1 MDYVQTYST
10 GSGRKLTDTE
20 HPNFTGDGIFEYIYI
35 FKYLSIYI
43 YIYYIYIYLHIKNIK
58 GGTKE
63 NEVCQR
69 QSEGD

>member
-20 HPNFTGDGIFEYIYI
+20 HPNFTGDGILEYIYTYSNI
-35 FKYLSIYI
+35 YLYLYIIYR
-43 YIYYIYIYLHIKNIK
+43 YLHIKNIK
-58 GGTKE
+58 GGNKE
-63 NEVCQR
+63 NEICQR